1 MPVNPAATGSWVQKT
16 PEVCGGD
23 ARIRNTR
30 HSVWGLVA
38 WRNLGLSDGE
48 IMEHHPDL
56 SQADLEA
63 AWTYYARNR
72 EEIDRLIQDNA
83 EA

>member
-1 MPVNPAATGSWVQKT
+1 MPAPSATESWIQKT

-30 HSVWGLVA
+30 HSVWGLVE
-38 WRNLGLSDGE
+38 WRTLGLSDAK
-48 IMEHHPDL
+48 ILEHHPDL
-56 SQADLEA
+56 TQADLEA
-63 AWTYYARNR
+63 AWAYYARNR
-72 EEIDRLIQDNA
+72 EEIVRAIQENA